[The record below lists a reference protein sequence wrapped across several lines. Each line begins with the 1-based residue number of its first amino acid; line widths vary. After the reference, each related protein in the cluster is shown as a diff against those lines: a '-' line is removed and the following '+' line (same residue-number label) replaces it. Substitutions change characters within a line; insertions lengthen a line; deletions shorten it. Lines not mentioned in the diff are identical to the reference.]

1 MPRGEGGGGGG
12 RRSSSPSSHAE
23 RRQWRHERHEM
34 RERIAS
40 LADLVQ
46 REAVRREADVEELEV
61 RVAALTAENAT
72 LTRELLR
79 SRKAEAAAL
88 QAADDAHATK
98 RDSMRVVFEEAEL
111 EFNERWADEA
121 EARQE
126 AEARADLALRRQLE
140 LDQLLAEQSEE
151 AALILDEMQRCREQ
165 AQAERQLREAQ
176 DAKHAR
182 ELTELAA
189 RWERRLASER
199 SALERERIRMDA
211 EQQRIIAEEQVSRCL
226 PVNYDAG
233 AEQQVVALRDDVAI
247 DRLDSAVTT
256 GKAYADSILRRVERL
271 VDERHATER
280 AAATSPLL
288 VDAPR

>member
-1 MPRGEGGGGGG
+1 MPRGEGGGG
-12 RRSSSPSSHAE
+12 RRSSSPSHAE

-34 RERIAS
+34 RSRISS
-40 LADLVQ
+40 LASLVQ

-61 RVAALTAENAT
+61 RIAALTAENAT

-79 SRKAEAAAL
+79 IQKVASDAL
-88 QAADDAHATK
+88 QSAEEAQATK
-98 RDSMRVVFEEAEL
+98 RDSMRVVFEEAERD
-111 EFNERWADEA
+111 FNERWADEA

-140 LDQLLAEQSEE
+140 LDQLLAEQAEE
-151 AALILDEMQRCREQ
+151 AALVLDEMQSYREQ
-165 AQAERQLREAQ
+165 AQAERHLREAQ
-176 DAKHAR
+176 EAKHAR
-182 ELTELAA
+182 ELTELAE

-199 SALERERIRMDA
+199 SALERDRMRMDA
-211 EQQRIIAEEQVSRCL
+211 EHRRIIAEQQASRYL
-226 PVNYDAG
+226 PANHNAA
-233 AEQQVVALRDDVAI
+233 AEQQVVAPRDDVAI
-247 DRLDSAVTT
+247 DRLQSAVTT

-288 VDAPR
+288 VDARR